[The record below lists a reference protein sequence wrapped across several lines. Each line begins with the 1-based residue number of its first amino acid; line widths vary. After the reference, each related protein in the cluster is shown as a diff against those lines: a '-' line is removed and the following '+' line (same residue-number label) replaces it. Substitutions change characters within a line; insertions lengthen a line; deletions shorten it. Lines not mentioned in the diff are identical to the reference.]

1 MSHFNS
7 LTVCGV
13 LLVTTM
19 VPAVAD
25 AQPTGHALEVFGTL
39 GVGRVYLDTS
49 ALDHTV
55 AGGGARFRLSRR
67 FAVQGDWL
75 AIRWNDSFQ
84 RLEAR
89 LGAERVSVGSLTFIG
104 VDPSTNPV
112 RAYWLAGLSVP
123 LGGRA
128 PAIVPTIGL
137 GARIFLSDRYFLAP
151 EVRGGLAPLFR
162 LSVSA
167 GIALGAR

>member
-75 AIRWNDSFQ
+75 AILKECPIKMD
-84 RLEAR
+84 
-89 LGAERVSVGSLTFIG
+89 
-104 VDPSTNPV
+104 D
-112 RAYWLAGLSVP
+112 VP
-123 LGGRA
+123 RRRRKLPRRRK
-128 PAIVPTIGL
+128 L
-137 GARIFLSDRYFLAP
+137 
-151 EVRGGLAPLFR
+151 
-162 LSVSA
+162 
-167 GIALGAR
+167 